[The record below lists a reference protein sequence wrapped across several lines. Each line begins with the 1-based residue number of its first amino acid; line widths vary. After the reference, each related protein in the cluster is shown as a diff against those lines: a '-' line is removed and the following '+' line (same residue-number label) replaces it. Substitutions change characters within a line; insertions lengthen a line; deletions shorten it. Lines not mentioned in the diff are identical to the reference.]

1 VTTIILPF
9 ALALVSAVAPQ
20 ADSAAF
26 VKRFVAAVNS
36 GSVAQRRALQHPR
49 DTCSAKQFVD
59 DIVTRQAARPI
70 DANYEWR
77 ISKLSPGPLPFEG
90 MIRYTVRPTHQL
102 QLHYKPTPYGSVTML
117 VTLVRS
123 PAGWHEVHGCPTPEA
138 LARMA
143 VVQREI
149 ELRKQELRRR
159 INAMPPAVRDSILAL
174 HLAGRAVSATSYYA
188 TAMSLDKTLANEVV
202 DSVIARHRVMYKYA
216 YPHNTRTL
224 IEDHYI
230 VIDTIGGTAR
240 GWYYG
245 TTDDF
250 DDAREGYQPGFYV
263 APMRDLR
270 FGRGTIAFSVKLD
283 PEQIF
288 TDPLPYT
295 VRDPRTYGPTAR
307 RWRVTR
313 LTGSRAY
320 AGTVTGDSIGLQVG
334 REKRGFR
341 RLTR

>member
-1 VTTIILPF
+1 MTTMILPLVL
-9 ALALVSAVAPQ
+9 ALASTAAPQ
-20 ADSAAF
+20 PDSAAF

-36 GSVAQRRALQHPR
+36 GSVAERRALQHPR

-59 DIVTRQAARPI
+59 DIVIRQATRPI
-70 DANYEWR
+70 DANYKWR
-77 ISKLSPGPLPFEG
+77 ISKLPPGPLPFEG
-90 MIRYTVRPTHQL
+90 MIGYTVRPTHQL
-102 QLHYKPTPYGSVTML
+102 QLDYKPTPYASVTML
-117 VTLVRS
+117 VRLVRS
-123 PAGWHEVHGCPTPEA
+123 SGGWHEVHGCPTPEA

-143 VVQREI
+143 LVQREI
-149 ELRKQELRRR
+149 ELRRQELRRR
-159 INAMPPAVRDSILAL
+159 INTMPPAVRDSILAL

-188 TAMSLDKTLANEVV
+188 TATNLDKTLANEVV

-216 YPHNTRTL
+216 YAHNTRTL
-224 IEDHYI
+224 VEDHYI
-230 VIDTIGGTAR
+230 VIDTIDGTAR

-270 FGRGTIAFSVKLD
+270 FGRSTIAFSVQLD

-295 VRDPRTYGPTAR
+295 IRDPRMWGPTAR

-320 AGTVTGDSIGLQVG
+320 TGIVRGDSIVLQVG

-341 RLTR
+341 LVR